1 MTHIVNAPIL
11 TLSEAS
17 RHLLIPKATLHAWVS
32 PADQA
37 DALVHRVDPMKRG
50 WPTIPFVGVVE
61 AHVLR
66 MLRQEL
72 HLSMR
77 KVREAALT
85 VRREFDTPYALA
97 TKKIATDG
105 VDIFVQFAD
114 GDLARASDRQMP
126 IRALIDEH
134 LRFIKWGD
142 DQWPQAITLQQFSDI
157 APVIIDP
164 RFAWGRPVVEST
176 RTPVAAI
183 VNMWRA
189 GDSMDLIAEE
199 FDLTRVQV
207 EAVCRAAA

>member
-1 MTHIVNAPIL
+1 V
-11 TLSEAS
+11 
-17 RHLLIPKATLHAWVS
+17 
-32 PADQA
+32 
-37 DALVHRVDPMKRG
+37 KRG

-66 MLRQEL
+66 LLRQEL

-77 KVREAALT
+77 KVREAALA

-97 TKKIATDG
+97 TKQIATDG

-126 IRALIDEH
+126 IRSLIDEH

-142 DQWPQAITLQQFSDI
+142 DGWPQAIRLQQFNDI

-189 GDSMDLIAEE
+189 GDNMDLIADE
-199 FDLTRVQV
+199 FDMTRAQV